1 MTAQQITLKIGKIT
15 VSDAVSRWR
24 LEAAIRQ
31 ELSSILSTPGLVN
44 LLGQSRTIEQRNIGL
59 SSTSSTR
66 ESSLGPKIA
75 GAVIGALTS

>member
-1 MTAQQITLKIGKIT
+1 MTAQNITVKIGKIT
-15 VSDAVSRWR
+15 VDGPVSRWR

-44 LLGQSRTIEQRNIGL
+44 QLGQSRNVEQRSISL
-59 SSTSSTR
+59 SPTASTGEST
-66 ESSLGPKIA
+66 LGPKIA